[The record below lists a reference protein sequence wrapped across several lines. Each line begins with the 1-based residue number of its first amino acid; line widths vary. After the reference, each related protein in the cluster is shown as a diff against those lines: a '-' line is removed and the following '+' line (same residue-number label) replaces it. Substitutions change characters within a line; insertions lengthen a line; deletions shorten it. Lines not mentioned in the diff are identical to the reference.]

1 MIPTSLAEFTNHS
14 YVAQVFQIPVR
25 ININASLLSVLNSV
39 NIEPFFASYSWWK
52 ILSIWSTTCLIPV
65 VSLKEINS
73 QISFERRNTRTSY
86 PNLSNRMFDLLLHQ
100 IFVEFLS
107 CSQAANF
114 WYFWPPLNFALVYSL
129 MRRMSNIIHLV
140 LSCFQ
145 PACPYSCSSGM
156 SQHILWFNR

>member
-1 MIPTSLAEFTNHS
+1 M
-14 YVAQVFQIPVR
+14 
-25 ININASLLSVLNSV
+25 
-39 NIEPFFASYSWWK
+39 
-52 ILSIWSTTCLIPV
+52 
-65 VSLKEINS
+65 VSLGEINS
-73 QISFERRNTRTSY
+73 QISFMPRSIRTSHS
-86 PNLSNRMFDLLLHQ
+86 NLSNRMFDLLLHQ

-129 MRRMSNIIHLV
+129 MRRMSNIIYLV

-156 SQHILWFNR
+156 SQHILWFNRQLMVSLSLIRNCPVFNAAWPLALFSLHQATASSNCWFSSDVDFLTP